1 MTNMKSLIESL
12 EGLLESGWQLPMSG
26 GKIMV
31 NAKDFKNIID
41 EMKNSLPEEIL
52 QAKKIVKDRL
62 KIIEDARE
70 KSEFMLKTSEEKIRE
85 LVSRNEIV
93 KSAQA
98 SAEQIISDANYKSKE
113 IRASADDYATKLM
126 ENLEDSVNRYL
137 DEIRKIRG
145 MFKSENNIKN

>member
-31 NAKDFKNIID
+31 NAKEFKSIIE
-41 EMKNSLPEEIL
+41 EMKNSLPEEII

-85 LVSRNEIV
+85 LVSKSEIV
-93 KSAQA
+93 KSAQS
-98 SAEQIISDANYKSKE
+98 SAEQILSEANYKSKE
-113 IRASADDYATKLM
+113 IRTSADDYATKLM
-126 ENLEDSVNRYL
+126 ENLEDSVKRYL

-145 MFKSENNIKN
+145 MFKSENNIES

>member
-31 NAKDFKNIID
+31 NAKEFKSIID
-41 EMKNSLPEEIL
+41 EMKNSLPEEII

-85 LVSRNEIV
+85 LVSKNEIV
-93 KSAQA
+93 KSAQS
-98 SAEQIISDANYKSKE
+98 SAEQILSEANYKSKE
-113 IRASADDYATKLM
+113 IRTSADNYATNLM
-126 ENLEDSVNRYL
+126 ENLENSVQRYL
-137 DEIRKIRG
+137 DEIRKIRD
-145 MFKSENNIKN
+145 MFNSENNT